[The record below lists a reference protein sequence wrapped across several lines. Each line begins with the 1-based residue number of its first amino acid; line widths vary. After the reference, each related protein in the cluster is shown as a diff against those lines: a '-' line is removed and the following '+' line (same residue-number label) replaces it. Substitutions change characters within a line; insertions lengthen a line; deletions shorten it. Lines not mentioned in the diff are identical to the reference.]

1 MRLDGRVAIVTGG
14 NSGIGRGVA
23 EAMAAAGAGVVVA
36 GRDKTRNA
44 EVVEAIT
51 SAGGK
56 AVAISGDMTREADV
70 KRLVPKALDTF
81 GRLDVCVAN
90 AGGTADV
97 GTAPLAEFG
106 TDMWRSVMALNLD
119 AAFYLY
125 RDAVRH
131 MLEAGHGGSLI
142 GMSSVA
148 SIRSV
153 GPAPHYSAAKAGLN
167 QLSTVLAEQL
177 GPHGIRINTIV
188 PGFVKSNTPTNI
200 AIRSDPKL
208 YEGMMK
214 RVPMRRMG
222 EPADV
227 AALAVF
233 LASDLSSFI
242 TGQSIVIDG
251 GQTTRMVID
260 PPAE

>member
-1 MRLDGRVAIVTGG
+1 LTQH
-14 NSGIGRGVA
+14 
-23 EAMAAAGAGVVVA
+23 
-36 GRDKTRNA
+36 RD
-44 EVVEAIT
+44 
-51 SAGGK
+51 
-56 AVAISGDMTREADV
+56 
-70 KRLVPKALDTF
+70 
-81 GRLDVCVAN
+81 
-90 AGGTADV
+90 
-97 GTAPLAEFG
+97 AP
-106 TDMWRSVMALNLD
+106 
-119 AAFYLY
+119 FYLY

-142 GMSSVA
+142 GMSSLA

-200 AIRSDPKL
+200 AVRSDPKL

-251 GQTTRMVID
+251 GQSTRMVID
-260 PPAE
+260 PPAGVGSSDRPTVGCVGREARSVCARRAPPVPSDCSRRDEPMAAPPGGDHRSPVERSAGLCWTPIVARPPST